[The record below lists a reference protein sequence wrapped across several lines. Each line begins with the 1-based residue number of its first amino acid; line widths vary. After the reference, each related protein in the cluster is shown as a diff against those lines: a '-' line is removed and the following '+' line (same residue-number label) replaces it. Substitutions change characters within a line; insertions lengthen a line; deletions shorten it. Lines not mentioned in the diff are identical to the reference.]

1 MAVIDAY
8 AVPTVG
14 RHAQNHRGPAREL
27 SDWKALIY
35 INFAASNLH
44 RMRGL
49 TFDLTL
55 AGNNAR

>member
-14 RHAQNHRGPAREL
+14 RHAQNHREPAREL

-35 INFAASNLH
+35 INFA
-44 RMRGL
+44 
-49 TFDLTL
+49 
-55 AGNNAR
+55 